1 MSSKL
6 SSVVWQLAKIDEDN
20 KELAWCLI
28 KDRNEC
34 TKPIRRGGTNARNF
48 STGIVKRHFEKY
60 HPKELANAE
69 KKIQDE
75 KASKIKHVSTFFETV
90 AAQNQNLESPL
101 SPLSPLANAERKIED
116 DETVVSDPGGSPP
129 PLSPSNSVSSIASTV
144 LLEEEDLNYSEALKQ
159 FIDFTP
165 PQSPLPSLEACYSR
179 PAGLVHNHLASYEI
193 NIHKNC
199 EFCDTP
205 LKQVGTDGSQA
216 QECTCTPCRSISDTA
231 RASVPGG
238 SP

>member
-1 MSSKL
+1 MSSSSNSKL
-6 SSVVWQLAKIDEDN
+6 LSVDEDN
-20 KELAWCLI
+20 KEFSPL
-28 KDRNEC
+28 
-34 TKPIRRGGTNARNF
+34 TNA
-48 STGIVKRHFEKY
+48 EM
-60 HPKELANAE
+60 
-69 KKIQDE
+69 
-75 KASKIKHVSTFFETV
+75 
-90 AAQNQNLESPL
+90 
-101 SPLSPLANAERKIED
+101 KIED
-116 DETVVSDPGGSPP
+116 DESVVSAGDPRDSPP
-129 PLSPSNSVSSIASTV
+129 TLSPSNSFSSISTE
-144 LLEEEDLNYSEALKQ
+144 LLEEEDEYLEYGEQSESLKQ
-159 FIDFTP
+159 FIDLTP
-165 PQSPLPSLEACYSR
+165 PQSPDSPVSPLPSLEACYSR